1 MEPVRRPKLF
11 FDEGQHPPGVTFDDG
26 EKIRRSLPWSHFHS
40 ADWDYADPTTIRIE
54 IGEWQ
59 VVISGHNLEALFRAI
74 EAARLLRI
82 CAHPEFV
89 DDPAHEVDV
98 FATHIR
104 FIHQDST
111 LPRRGRT
118 AQLQLP
124 I

>member
-1 MEPVRRPKLF
+1 MVTLSFRRL
-11 FDEGQHPPGVTFDDG
+11 GLRRHPT
-26 EKIRRSLPWSHFHS
+26 
-40 ADWDYADPTTIRIE
+40 AIRIE
-54 IGEWQ
+54 IGDWQ

-82 CAHPEFV
+82 CAHPEFA

-104 FIHQDST
+104 FIHQESASS
-111 LPRRGRT
+111 RRRLSG
-118 AQLQLP
+118 QLRLP